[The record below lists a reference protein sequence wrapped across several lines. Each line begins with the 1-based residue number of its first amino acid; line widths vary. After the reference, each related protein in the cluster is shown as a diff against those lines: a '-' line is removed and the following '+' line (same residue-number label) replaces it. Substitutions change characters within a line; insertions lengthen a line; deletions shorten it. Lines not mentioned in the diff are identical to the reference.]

1 MQSVYDRIFVKVD
14 KKWNDEITTES
25 GITFF
30 KDTTFRPEHGVNT
43 VGTVISAPLKITR
56 SHYPESFVI
65 NVRDG
70 DKLHFL
76 YLAAM
81 DPENWMELEGQ
92 ELLSVD
98 YFNAIAIE
106 RDGELIPVGSYIL
119 IEPILESYL
128 DSSVITIPDY
138 LKQKE
143 KLKGRVIASNDP
155 IAIVNTVVSFDETGK
170 YDMDFMGRTV
180 YAALNDNL
188 YFVHDKD

>member
-1 MQSVYDRIFVKVD
+1 MQSVYDRIIVKVD
-14 KKWNDEITTES
+14 KKWNDEITTDS

-43 VGTVISAPLKITR
+43 VGIVVSSPLKVTL
-56 SHYPESFVI
+56 SHYPVDFVT

-81 DPENWMELEGQ
+81 DPENWMDLDGQ
-92 ELLSVD
+92 EFLCVD
-98 YFNAIAIE
+98 YFNAIAVE
-106 RDGELIPVGSYIL
+106 RDGKLIPVGSYIL
-119 IEPILESYL
+119 IEPILESHL
-128 DSSVITIPDY
+128 ESSVIEIPDY

-155 IAIVNTVVSFDETGK
+155 IATANTVVSFDESGK
-170 YDMDFMGRTV
+170 YDMDFMGKTV
-180 YAALNDNL
+180 YAALNNNL
-188 YFVHDKD
+188 YFVHDED